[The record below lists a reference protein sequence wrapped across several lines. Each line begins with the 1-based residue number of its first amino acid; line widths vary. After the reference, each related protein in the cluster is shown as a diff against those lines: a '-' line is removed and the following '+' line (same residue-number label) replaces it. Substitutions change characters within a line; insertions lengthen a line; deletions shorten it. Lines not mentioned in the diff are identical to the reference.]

1 MSIFAWK
8 SLKEN
13 LAMLEELIKEGQEI
27 RETITFIQPRDGVMR
42 LYSAYRNPNTQRY
55 GAWKNRAIRYLDM
68 KFPGNRCANDFE
80 SAINS
85 FEKNHNSPSKM
96 DDAIGVLISCLDMMK
111 TFGGSNS
118 AVEQEISQISTLE
131 KAYKNLTS
139 GSNSANTQEAIDAF
153 HRWYDAAVRFLG
165 KHFEKSD
172 TSYKQILDI
181 DAGGNGYVLHSEFN
195 RICSKV
201 HLLMDKVISVGNAN
215 NVTIQKNSSSLSN
228 KIFIVHGHDNE
239 MKESVARLISSMGLE
254 PIILSEQPDKGRTI
268 IEKFEDEA
276 NVDFAI
282 VLMSDNDDYGA
293 EIGKEDTKPRARQNV
308 ILELGYFIGK
318 LGRKNHVCVLKKDN
332 VEVPSDILGIVY
344 KQYDPSNDSW
354 KFALGKELRAAGYD
368 VDLNSI

>member
-1 MSIFAWK
+1 MM
-8 SLKEN
+8 EN
-13 LAMLEELIKEGQEI
+13 LIMLEELIKEGQEI
-27 RETITFIQPRDGVMR
+27 RGTITFIQPRDGVMR
-42 LYSAYRNPNTQRY
+42 LYSAYRNPDTQKY
-55 GAWKNRAIRYLDM
+55 GAWKNKAIRYLDM

-85 FEKNHNSPSKM
+85 FEKNHNSPSKL
-96 DDAIGVLISCLDMMK
+96 DDAIGVLISCQDVMK
-111 TFGGSNS
+111 TIGTNDSS
-118 AVEQEISQISTLE
+118 VEQEISQIAALE

-139 GSNSANTQEAIDAF
+139 GSNSANTQDAIDAF
-153 HRWYDAAVRFLG
+153 HKWYDTAVRFLG
-165 KHFEKSD
+165 KHFEESD

-201 HLLMDKVISVGNAN
+201 HLLLDKASCMGNVDRVSA
-215 NVTIQKNSSSLSN
+215 QKKPSLSSD

-239 MKESVARLISSMGLE
+239 MKESVSRLISSLGLE

-268 IEKFEDEA
+268 IEKFADEA
-276 NVDFAI
+276 NVEFAI

-293 EIGKEDTKPRARQNV
+293 AIGDEETKPRARQNV

-344 KQYDPSNDSW
+344 KQYDPNNDSW
-354 KFALGKELRAAGYD
+354 KFALGKELRAAGYN